1 MVGLAPKNGYSEET
15 IRPTIILVIGN
26 HFKSG
31 YMSVSETIKAYGLR
45 FIWIIVA
52 AYLGSI
58 LGALAYGRTFVL
70 GWHEVSPIGLV
81 ATIGM
86 AAFTPVVNMFLLL
99 AVIYS
104 IFLTFFRWSLWNYSF
119 VTISFGIVAY
129 ALRVAWRV

>member
-1 MVGLAPKNGYSEET
+1 
-15 IRPTIILVIGN
+15 
-26 HFKSG
+26 
-31 YMSVSETIKAYGLR
+31 MSVSETIKAYGLR

-81 ATIGM
+81 ATIGI

-104 IFLTFFRWSLWNYSF
+104 IFLTFFRWSLWNYLF